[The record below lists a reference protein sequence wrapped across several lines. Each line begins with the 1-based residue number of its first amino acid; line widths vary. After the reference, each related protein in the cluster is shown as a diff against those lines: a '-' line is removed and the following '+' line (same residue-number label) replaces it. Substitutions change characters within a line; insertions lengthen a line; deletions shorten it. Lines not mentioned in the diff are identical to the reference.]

1 MTAAERDVCHICA
14 ARLHGQRPVAA
25 FGLVL
30 GSIAMVALLGM
41 LLLLLLNAR
50 VSSRLAVGWSGL
62 QVAAAG
68 ALAVVCLL
76 ALFERVLAARLS
88 VDERL
93 FEQLGAERIDSL
105 QTMDKALLQLQLVPQ
120 AKASRS
126 LDERVT
132 GTMALLR
139 YHSTIVLAQGLA
151 MFTAAFCLARL
162 ARLAWP

>member
-25 FGLVL
+25 FGLAL
-30 GSIAMVALLGM
+30 GGIAMLTLLGM
-41 LLLLLLNAR
+41 LLLSAR
-50 VSSRLAVGWSGL
+50 VSFHLAVGWSGL
-62 QVAAAG
+62 QLAAAG
-68 ALAVVCLL
+68 TLALVCLL
-76 ALFERVLAARLS
+76 GLFERVLAARLA

-93 FEQLGAERIDSL
+93 FEQLGAERIDGL
-105 QTMDKALLQLQLVPQ
+105 QAMDIALLQLQLIPQ
-120 AKASRS
+120 AKASRI

-139 YHSTIVLAQGLA
+139 YHGTVVLAQGLT
-151 MFTAAFCLARL
+151 MFTAALCL

>member
-25 FGLVL
+25 FGLAL

-41 LLLLLLNAR
+41 LLLSAR
-50 VSSRLAVGWSGL
+50 MGSHLGVGWPGL
-62 QVAAAG
+62 QSAAAG
-68 ALAVVCLL
+68 AWAVVCLL
-76 ALFERVLAARLS
+76 GLFERVLATRLS
-88 VDERL
+88 IDERL
-93 FEQLGAERIDSL
+93 FEQLGAERIDGL
-105 QTMDKALLQLQLVPQ
+105 QAMDKALLQLQLIPQ

-126 LDERVT
+126 LDERVA

-139 YHSTIVLAQGLA
+139 HHSTVVLAQGLA
-151 MFTAAFCLARL
+151 MFTAALCL